1 MACSSCKKQKN
12 NKKIFNNIENKI
24 TDKNKPLTKKI
35 FDFFVKIVLFF
46 VLLALLTPLFIV
58 GYIVALFN
66 LVILSKGPNILP
78 VIYFIAAKILKLN
91 NEEDDDEDEEDD
103 DVFDED
109 EYEYELENP
118 KDIIVLK

>member
-1 MACSSCKKQKN
+1 MACNSCKKQKN
-12 NKKIFNNIENKI
+12 NKKIFNNIEKKV

-35 FDFFVKIVLFF
+35 LDFFVKIVLFF
-46 VLLALLTPLFIV
+46 VLLTLLTPLFIV

-78 VIYFIAAKILKLN
+78 VIYFIAAKILKLS

-103 DVFDED
+103 DVFDEH